1 MTESMTH
8 VGPKWLNLGVA
19 LGRCRSLVDFRHQ
32 GDPKGSKDARCD
44 NGMADYSMYLYEEG
58 MSGPW
63 QRTLKVRHDIEIRP
77 MPAGCSGTRRVAEP
91 DVLVP

>member
-8 VGPKWLNLGVA
+8 VGPKWGTLGVA
-19 LGRCRSLVDFRHQ
+19 LGRCRSLEDFRHQ

-44 NGMADYSMYLYEEG
+44 NGMAAYSMYLYEEG

-63 QRTLKVRHDIEIRP
+63 QRTLKVRDSDCVKIRH
-77 MPAGCSGTRRVAEP
+77 MAAIVARGRDES
-91 DVLVP
+91 LTGM